1 MTPSK
6 PNAYI
11 EIKNYDKTVR
21 IEFDYNPETLGTW
34 QETFDRMLPAIGFT
48 PDIIRSGECGSY
60 RYLDEEEE
68 AAFEEFLKQR
78 GQD

>member
-6 PNAYI
+6 SNPYI
-11 EIKNYDKTVR
+11 EIRSYDKVIRT
-21 IEFDYNPETLGTW
+21 EFDYDPGGLGEW
-34 QETFDRMLPAIGFT
+34 QTAFDRMLPAIGFT
-48 PDIIRSGECGSY
+48 PDIIRSGDCGSY

-78 GQD
+78 RQD